1 MFNETKCSLLSIGS
15 RQTSTEPSDHQYTI
29 NGLSISSSS
38 QQKDPGIIIIL
49 SSDLP
54 WSHHISKIVFNA
66 TKYYACFADHSVP
79 QTIQSPRKGCIYI
92 SLVRLQILYGSQ
104 IWRPM
109 QLKDIKPVQRRATML
124 YSMIILPTI
133 DQD

>member
-1 MFNETKCSLLSIGS
+1 MRLSALYSLLALDKHLLSQVTTNIPSMDYPS
-15 RQTSTEPSDHQYTI
+15 R
-29 NGLSISSSS
+29 SSSS
-38 QQKDPGIIIIL
+38 QQKDLGVIIIL
-49 SSDLP
+49 SSDLS
-54 WSHHISKIVFNA
+54 WSHHISKIVSNA
-66 TKYYACFADHSVP
+66 TKYYACFANHSVP
-79 QTIQSPRKGCIYI
+79 RTIQSPRKDCIYI